1 MDIKASLEGCIVALG
16 GMQLRVDQAQQCEIV
31 KAVIRTLDAVRGEIA
46 KQEKEAPADGEDQN
60 Q

>member
-16 GMQLRVDQAQQCEIV
+16 SMQLRVDQAQQCEIV
-31 KAVIRTLDAVRGEIA
+31 KAVIRTLDAVRGEIT
-46 KQEKEAPADGEDQN
+46 KQEKEAQADDDNQN